1 MNRRNLSKIGRFR
14 TRHALPVDVLLI
26 RTGRAKLRKAKGGWD
41 ALHEGMAGLDTTC
54 LSWLHERKIAVL
66 GSDGI
71 SDVVPSGYASSA
83 LPIHV
88 FTLVMMG
95 VHLIDNADLDALSE
109 ACARNKRY
117 EFQFVMAPLIL
128 NRGTASPVNPIAL
141 F

>member
-1 MNRRNLSKIGRFR
+1 
-14 TRHALPVDVLLI
+14 
-26 RTGRAKLRKAKGGWD
+26 
-41 ALHEGMAGLDTTC
+41 
-54 LSWLHERKIAVL
+54 
-66 GSDGI
+66 
-71 SDVVPSGYASSA
+71 
-83 LPIHV
+83 
-88 FTLVMMG
+88 MMG